1 MNNNNSNNSNS
12 MSIAICN
19 QCSCKKRDV
28 CKRYNKEDL
37 AVVNFGNICDKDTDY
52 KYFIPKKD

>member
-1 MNNNNSNNSNS
+1 MNNNNSNNPNS
-12 MSIAICN
+12 IGIAICN
-19 QCSCKKRDV
+19 QCSCDKRET